1 MNIKIEHRNP
11 SVAEYQLLRASTNW
25 EKLTDDT
32 VKKGMEGSLFSVCFT
47 VAGKIACAGR
57 IVGDGAIYFYI
68 QDVIVLPEF
77 QKTGLG
83 DMIME
88 ELESWLKENTSNNS
102 FVGLMASEG
111 VKDFYTRYGYTERP
125 KTRPGM
131 FKMIEKE

>member
-11 SVAEYQLLRASTNW
+11 GVSEYQLLRGSTGW
-25 EKLTDDT
+25 SALSDEA
-32 VKKGMEGSLFSVCFT
+32 VRKGMEGSLFSVCFM
-47 VAGKIACAGR
+47 VGGKIAGVGR

-88 ELESWLKENTSNNS
+88 ELEAWLRENSFQHS
-102 FVGLMASEG
+102 FVGLMAAEG
-111 VKDFYTRYGYTERP
+111 VKEFYTRFGYQERGDS
-125 KTRPGM
+125 KPGM
-131 FKMIEKE
+131 SKTMDE

>member
-1 MNIKIEHRNP
+1 M
-11 SVAEYQLLRASTNW
+11 
-25 EKLTDDT
+25 
-32 VKKGMEGSLFSVCFT
+32 F
-47 VAGKIACAGR
+47 
-57 IVGDGAIYFYI
+57 YFYI

-125 KTRPGM
+125 ATRPGM

>member
-11 SVAEYQLLRASTNW
+11 SVEEYQLLRRSTDW

-32 VKKGMEGSLFSVCFT
+32 VKKGLEGSLFSVCFT
-47 VAGKIACAGR
+47 VGGKIACTGR

-88 ELESWLKENTSNNS
+88 ELESWLKANASHNS
-102 FVGLMASEG
+102 FIGLMASEG
-111 VKDFYTRYGYTERP
+111 VKEFYTRYGYAERAES
-125 KTRPGM
+125 KPGM
-131 FKMIEKE
+131 FKLVEE